1 MRTLTD
7 TLTAAQKRPSTRP
20 HPKVEVFDKVAGI
33 TRFHW
38 ERLYEGAEAEKFHAV
53 TMPGDGS
60 LIRLRTDASNNLYRQ
75 RVTGPD
81 EESTYSS
88 WTDWSVEAYAVSLCS
103 YGANVV
109 ATRIGTDG
117 HLYLS
122 LSEDNGDTWSDWHDL
137 ETIAGT
143 AADFRLASC
152 FKDATNFLIL
162 YSDGTDLYRKR
173 LTLSESWTTPT
184 GHNDPDATWNSEAN
198 AYDDDT
204 GSRADET
211 SPGIGNWGKF
221 IELTHAAIYCHSVRL
236 WTGYTAYGEV
246 DIDIYYGGAWHDLYE
261 GDSAFIT
268 GEWTELTFTLQSITK
283 VRAKFKYGQ
292 AHNIW
297 LRELDFGELLTDEA
311 GASWANSLNS
321 ITGVAVVYQ
330 GDYNIIVTGTD
341 PNDDPGV
348 WTCVLGDGY
357 SAAVGNWSSL
367 AEVMLAESASG
378 VTYVHPTIALPD
390 VYRAWFVEAYS
401 GTESYSRPYWT
412 HGIASADFISNLWR
426 EPVPFNLTSSY
437 GLSLA
442 WSGSYVW
449 LTRPDGVWRAS
460 VAAGS
465 VELTTS
471 VLGIKASAREA
482 TGEISVILRNDDGRF
497 NSIGEDDDT
506 YEHLKL
512 GSELRF
518 SPGYYTTDAGSPEHS
533 SGPAY
538 WIQSF
543 DYLSKGGRSTLTV
556 NAVDGWG
563 LLERWKARRQ
573 YSWASGDLNI
583 YQLLSFIH
591 SRAGLE
597 FSALGGSS
605 SVLTD
610 LEPAFTINPGES
622 GKTAALR
629 LLAMIP
635 DVLFFRGYFG
645 YLKYIQSSDSEDYT
659 YGTDHAILEAHY
671 HTSHKAANRVQV
683 NSATIFTESFDWE
696 EIDLVF
702 DILEQDYD
710 LALTTTA
717 RTGARATAIER
728 RQTVRSYNGYSV
740 VPLNCGQEI
749 YDVVKLTDQRAPL
762 SAEKRRL
769 LGIDHVLSC
778 KSGISLTADIR
789 GCVMNRLNEGL
800 CTHPT
805 APDHPD
811 PPTRRPA
818 LSIIGRPSTSPM
830 TPATYRPTAPTALSE
845 VEWVVFLDFVMMDG
859 EHPRHMTVQGF
870 GGHTPTPAPP
880 RRPSPTY
887 QRPSK
892 YNNPSPLTGEAR

>member
-7 TLTAAQKRPSTRP
+7 TLTAAQKRPATRP
-20 HPKVEVFDKVAGI
+20 HPHVEVFDKVAGI

-38 ERLYEGAEAEKFHAV
+38 ERLYEGEEDEKFHAS

-103 YGANVV
+103 YGAHV
-109 ATRIGTDG
+109 AAIRIGTDG
-117 HLYLS
+117 HLYS
-122 LSEDNGDTWSDWHDL
+122 CESADSGASWGSWTDMGDASGDAT
-137 ETIAGT
+137 
-143 AADFRLASC
+143 FRLASC
-152 FKDATNFLIL
+152 FKDADNCLIL
-162 YSDGTDLYRKR
+162 YSNGTTLYSIM
-173 LTLSESWTTPT
+173 LGDTLSEMAEDFTTYTEVDEDGDITVTATKCDVDTMRRDALSYVRKDKGAGHFTDFEHLVTCRCTAGDNGANCGIWALSNGSNTVAQMITNTEGLSCVFYHGAAAALALILVDRNSGNSDTSIALVEGTIYYLTIERNDTTLTCKIYDDSDRTNLIDTLSVVCTTLAYRYAFGIISREDSGTPT
-184 GHNDPDATWNSEAN
+184 PTLTFYSE
-198 AYDDDT
+198 
-204 GSRADET
+204 
-211 SPGIGNWGKF
+211 
-221 IELTHAAIYCHSVRL
+221 
-236 WTGYTAYGEV
+236 
-246 DIDIYYGGAWHDLYE
+246 DLYLQE
-261 GDSAFIT
+261 G
-268 GEWTELTFTLQSITK
+268 GE
-283 VRAKFKYGQ
+283 
-292 AHNIW
+292 
-297 LRELDFGELLTDEA
+297 
-311 GASWANSLNS
+311 GAEEWSNSLNS

-330 GDYNIIVTGTD
+330 GDYNVIITGAD
-341 PNDDPGV
+341 ASDNPGV

-378 VTYVHPTIALPD
+378 VTYAHPALSLPD

-412 HGIASADFISNLWR
+412 HGISSADFISNLWR

-442 WSGSYVW
+442 WSGDHVW
-449 LTRPDGVWRAS
+449 LTRADGVWRAS

-465 VELTTS
+465 VELTTG

-573 YSWASGDLNI
+573 YSWASGDKNI
-583 YQLLSFIH
+583 FQLLNFIH

-605 SVLTD
+605 SVVTD
-610 LEPAFTINPGES
+610 LKPAFTINPGES

-645 YLKYIQSSDSEDYT
+645 YLKYIQSTDSEDYT

-683 NSATIFTESFDWE
+683 NSATIFTEAFDWE

-769 LGIDHVLSC
+769 LGIDHMFYPAKAEYRS
-778 KSGISLTADIR
+778 
-789 GCVMNRLNEGL
+789 RLILG
-800 CTHPT
+800 
-805 APDHPD
+805 A
-811 PPTRRPA
+811 
-818 LSIIGRPSTSPM
+818 
-830 TPATYRPTAPTALSE
+830 
-845 VEWVVFLDFVMMDG
+845 V
-859 EHPRHMTVQGF
+859 
-870 GGHTPTPAPP
+870 
-880 RRPSPTY
+880 
-887 QRPSK
+887 
-892 YNNPSPLTGEAR
+892 